1 MHSSYTLILCVVSI
15 SHYTQPLFLITVL
28 LLHQVTYQTV
38 FSHCNQSF
46 ISLICD
52 HSVIIK
58 LIIHLCILHSSVLR
72 PSTLSSTIH
81 PHGPLLRVLG
91 PLFHTSHTPLQLFT
105 HVPSPSSYFLLQ
117 RCWQFVA
124 MERPTFAEIIN
135 DLKDL
140 AIKPT
145 RHIILKSS
153 RDESTPGYVSENGQ
167 VFIRAVPVEG
177 QNTNRLSQISGT
189 YQSMISS
196 LDDTICSKET
206 ADTLVY
212 MHSEIETEDYSD
224 AGLDE
229 EVRADWVDKEGS
241 GRHVGVPNGMRVLRG
256 GRDESEENGSSDG
269 ASSNG
274 ARSTQT
280 DSDRQ
285 ATSDQSE
292 SEDES
297 CDGSQDRLASLW
309 STLYP

>member
-1 MHSSYTLILCVVSI
+1 
-15 SHYTQPLFLITVL
+15 
-28 LLHQVTYQTV
+28 
-38 FSHCNQSF
+38 
-46 ISLICD
+46 
-52 HSVIIK
+52 
-58 LIIHLCILHSSVLR
+58 
-72 PSTLSSTIH
+72 
-81 PHGPLLRVLG
+81 
-91 PLFHTSHTPLQLFT
+91 
-105 HVPSPSSYFLLQ
+105 
-117 RCWQFVA
+117 

-135 DLKDL
+135 ELKDL

-224 AGLDE
+224 VGLDE
-229 EVRADWVDKEGS
+229 EARADWVDEEGS
-241 GRHVGVPNGMRVLRG
+241 GRHVGVPNGMRVRLLKG

-297 CDGSQDRLASLW
+297 CDGSRDRLASL
-309 STLYP
+309 